1 MHHLVNVELERQQRL
16 SASVARWMPRRQA
29 LRRQPPRIAAARS
42 DPMSADRRSAPAA
55 PASDRGRA
63 RAGTANR
70 AWRDRRRM
78 ADRNRP
84 LPGLSAAFRRAMPR
98 PAMRRCAPMAAHTLK
113 PHRDLL
119 DGEPENSFTPP
130 LLGTQSRIE
139 NCTPAMGARAPANR
153 EIVGTDERDPRRP
166 PRRRRAAPEMDRI
179 ADASQTAP
187 APPADAG

>member
-1 MHHLVNVELERQQRL
+1 
-16 SASVARWMPRRQA
+16 MPRRQA

-42 DPMSADRRSAPAA
+42 GPMSADRRSAPAA

-63 RAGTANR
+63 RADTANR

-78 ADRNRP
+78 AGHNRP
-84 LPGLSAAFRRAMPR
+84 LAGSSASFPRPSRRAMPR

-166 PRRRRAAPEMDRI
+166 PRRRRAAPETDRI

-187 APPADAG
+187 APPADVG

>member
-1 MHHLVNVELERQQRL
+1 
-16 SASVARWMPRRQA
+16 MPRRQA

-42 DPMSADRRSAPAA
+42 GPMSADRRPAPAA
-55 PASDRGRA
+55 RASDRGRA

-84 LPGLSAAFRRAMPR
+84 LQGFHRAMRR

-130 LLGTQSRIE
+130 LLGTQARIE

-166 PRRRRAAPEMDRI
+166 PRRRRAAPETDRS
-179 ADASQTAP
+179 ADASRTP
-187 APPADAG
+187 ASPADAG